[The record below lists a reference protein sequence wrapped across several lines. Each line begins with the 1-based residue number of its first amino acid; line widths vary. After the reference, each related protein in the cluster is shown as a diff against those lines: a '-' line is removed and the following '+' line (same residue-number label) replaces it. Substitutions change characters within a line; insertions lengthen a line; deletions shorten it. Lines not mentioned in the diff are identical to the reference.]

1 MFLFNLTSNCNLC
14 RQAPYILTSFL
25 TCAETETAIDVE
37 AESAGE
43 ATDDEV
49 PEAES
54 ARDAAAGE
62 ADDEVLGPQMVPV
75 GIFQMPSVGLGGV
88 VEGISRLIDRI
99 DQDKTSASGG
109 EATDGVQQEAT
120 RPGADDG
127 SVERISERGTASGGD
142 TPDGAQQET
151 THSGADDGSGN
162 DAREQPPLLRLARDT
177 QPCNDYEGGPDSIY
191 MAWWPLMP
199 LRRAFTAGQKIPRER
214 WRHLYL
220 YFDNRFANDLALLFH
235 SASVLMRLAVNSAVS
250 ARVKSSAKAFK
261 DWEKLMKDQGFR
273 DLLARAGDHPESKEA
288 REVMKRIN
296 GILQCVGRNIPW
308 SNAERSGEMTKFMAL
323 TRWLGGGSFF
333 YTVSPDPVHNIA
345 TIQWSAPFTGW
356 CPPVFDK
363 FSRR

>member
-162 DAREQPPLLRLARDT
+162 DAREPPPLLRLARDT

-250 ARVKSSAKAFK
+250 ARVKSSAKSFK
-261 DWEKLMKDQGFR
+261 EDWEKLMKDQAPGLPRSPGTCGRSSRAQGGARTHAAHQRHLVVRRAQHPVEQCRALRRDDEVHGPDSLAGKVVNRFGF
-273 DLLARAGDHPESKEA
+273 GQS
-288 REVMKRIN
+288 V
-296 GILQCVGRNIPW
+296 
-308 SNAERSGEMTKFMAL
+308 
-323 TRWLGGGSFF
+323 
-333 YTVSPDPVHNIA
+333 TVS
-345 TIQWSAPFTGW
+345 
-356 CPPVFDK
+356 
-363 FSRR
+363 